1 MPLVESIGWMQ
12 EFSKGAELE
21 GLGTEV
27 PIRFKGQSCGIGWYL
42 NLESRVITLL
52 SYDHTISLD
61 TLTGDNSADDLARES
76 RGN

>member
-27 PIRFKGQSCGIGWYL
+27 PIRVKGQSCGIGWYL
-42 NLESRVITLL
+42 NVESCHHTFKLR
-52 SYDHTISLD
+52 SYNQS
-61 TLTGDNSADDLARES
+61 
-76 RGN
+76 